1 MSASRLSTLLL
12 AFMLLF
18 AAAQCVVRLSGAGVF
33 VIHSDINRLENTLSA
48 IAYTSPEPTQ
58 TASYDGAIYQVSF
71 RTCPPCVQAHK
82 NLLPKLRAA
91 GIDTRLVVTA
101 RRGSS
106 TADERAAVV
115 ENARRRDWDF
125 TQPWWANNSPRQF
138 YAQSA
143 LPRIEGD
150 VEREAE
156 LSALQ
161 DQVSTLAD
169 VLAKNGENFGF
180 PTFFWRAANG
190 EYKSAVGYN
199 PAIAD
204 VILAD
209 IKQE

>member
-12 AFMLLF
+12 VFMLLF

-33 VIHSDINRLENTLSA
+33 IISSDINRLENTLGA
-48 IAYTSPEPTQ
+48 IAYTSPDPTQ
-58 TASYDGAIYQVSF
+58 GVSYEGTIYQVSF

-91 GIDTRLVVTA
+91 GIDTRLVTTA

-115 ENARRRDWDF
+115 ENARRREWSF
-125 TQPWWANNSPRQF
+125 TQDWWADNSPRRF
-138 YAQSA
+138 YAQTE
-143 LPRIEGD
+143 LPRVEGD
-150 VEREAE
+150 VMREAE
-156 LSALQ
+156 LAALQ
-161 DQVSTLAD
+161 DHVSALGD
-169 VLAKNGENFGF
+169 VLAKNGEGFGF
-180 PTFFWRAANG
+180 PAFFWRTANG